1 MKSIPMPTTFLNIP
15 ELLDELPNIDI
26 KKDLPYRKE
35 NRLDRLSYQENLLQN
50 KDIEKQTVLDLP
62 LRIIA
67 KKVINTIVSIVND
80 LADTQEY
87 TLRRVIKIF
96 TDGDRLIYI
105 GILILTIAIILFLVE
120 MTS

>member
-1 MKSIPMPTTFLNIP
+1 MPTTFLNIP